1 MSGGTEPSTPP
12 AAPPA
17 PDSLQAAPED
27 SLQGPI
33 EAVATAAPAAE
44 ADAAAASAGPGESP
58 AGLPM
63 PPVIIAAPATQTK
76 TPGRVRLLEM
86 ARVDS
91 DNAARLVQQ
100 QHDFANRA
108 QLLLTAV
115 PAKYFELVERLHD
128 AVRAYNS
135 ALLQLPENPIPPV
148 TWYETPNVVLRDA
161 FTGDGLRVRIARV
174 HSHFEL
180 VLRFVARNGKPDVPL
195 IEGCGDFGKD
205 LVKRR
210 ILMRIEGWVEQ
221 GQVTFWYNLDFKRQR
236 VSLDEVPERIVL
248 AVASSDY
255 TQLSREFREQ
265 EPEEIEVPADSDLV
279 ASAHRSS

>member
-1 MSGGTEPSTPP
+1 MSGGTEPSNPP

-17 PDSLQAAPED
+17 PDSPED

-33 EAVATAAPAAE
+33 EATAPAVE
-44 ADAAAASAGPGESP
+44 AAAASTDSP
-58 AGLPM
+58 SEPPAVLPL
-63 PPVIIAAPATQTK
+63 PPVIIAAPATQPK

-161 FTGDGLRVRIARV
+161 LTGDGLRVRIARV

-180 VLRFVARNGKPDVPL
+180 VLRFVTRNGKPDVPL

-236 VSLDEVPERIVL
+236 TSLDEVPERIVL

-255 TQLSREFREQ
+255 TQLSREFRDQ

>member
-17 PDSLQAAPED
+17 PDSPQAAPED

-33 EAVATAAPAAE
+33 EATATAAPAATDGSSE
-44 ADAAAASAGPGESP
+44 PP
-58 AGLPM
+58 AVLPL

-100 QHDFANRA
+100 QHDFASRA

-135 ALLQLPENPIPPV
+135 ALVQLPENPIPPV

-236 VSLDEVPERIVL
+236 TSLDEVPERIVL

>member
-1 MSGGTEPSTPP
+1 M
-12 AAPPA
+12 
-17 PDSLQAAPED
+17 
-27 SLQGPI
+27 
-33 EAVATAAPAAE
+33 
-44 ADAAAASAGPGESP
+44 
-58 AGLPM
+58 
-63 PPVIIAAPATQTK
+63 IIAAPATQTK

-180 VLRFVARNGKPDVPL
+180 VLRFVARSGKPDVPL

-236 VSLDEVPERIVL
+236 TSLDEVPERIVL